1 MNRFWVRSCGLVMSI
16 LFAAN
21 LFAQPVFEKNYDSPP
36 ERYFQAAKYA
46 FEHSEDV
53 WLMRLNPSSLNANC
67 GLCLDEWQVLE
78 IFHDLRA
85 NELSRFRA
93 ASESFLQ
100 HSEEILIAMCF
111 NPRHAI
117 RASYGGHQFDL
128 VICFE
133 CGHSRLYRD
142 GVDIGAIPLS
152 VGDTDINALL
162 DDLAH
167 RMKTSAG
174 SSAVR
179 SDAGTGREPAE
190 TRPR

>member
-1 MNRFWVRSCGLVMSI
+1 MTRYFAIVLFGLAA
-16 LFAAN
+16 LFGTRMT
-21 LFAQPVFEKNYDSPP
+21 FGSPMFEKNYDSPP
-36 ERYFQAAKYA
+36 EGHFQAAKYA

-53 WLMRLNPSSLNANC
+53 WLMRLNPSSLSANC

-78 IFHDLRA
+78 VFHDLRS

-93 ASESFLQ
+93 ISESFLQ

-111 NPRHAI
+111 NPCHAI
-117 RASYGGHQFDL
+117 RTSYGGHQFDL
-128 VICFE
+128 AICFE

-162 DDLAH
+162 DGLAH
-167 RMKTSAG
+167 RMEAGAG

-179 SDAGTGREPAE
+179 SDAGTGREPSE